1 MVKKAYDVR
10 GGSAM
15 VKRIIISA
23 LLVGAPA
30 FAAQMYADVTSQ
42 MGVYVAGLGSGA
54 GWADFDGDGDLDL
67 IVSNS
72 SSGMIIYLFRNDGSK
87 FTDVSSSSG
96 ITDEARNFAIGDY
109 DNDGRPDVAT
119 ISFGYKQTRLFRNKG
134 GMQFDD
140 VSSQAGIFGT
150 YGWRCAWVDYDN
162 DGHLDFFQCGSSSN
176 YLFRNKGNGTF
187 EERAA
192 AAGITSGGRS
202 CAWFDYD
209 NDGWQD
215 CYLGASGA
223 NLLYRNKKN
232 GTFEE
237 VAAAAGVADA
247 NRTSGVCAGDFNADG
262 HFDLYSVNIS
272 SPSNKLFKNLGNG
285 KFQDITYSAGV
296 ADVGDGRTATFLD
309 IDYDGLVDLFSS
321 NHINPNRLY
330 RNKGNETFVDIASQ
344 INIANPMDPFGTAF
358 GDYDGDG
365 DIDVFLA
372 THFGNKLLRCDGVTN
387 RWLVARLVGTTSNK
401 NAVGARA
408 RCDFASSCE
417 YAQMDGGHGMG
428 DSDSFDLEFGLGT
441 ATNASRVTV
450 WWPSG
455 RTEAWYN
462 LGSNKY
468 VTLTEGTGQVGV
480 ELSYFKAAQADGVIA
495 LRWATTARY
504 AGFNLY
510 REKVGEANAPR
521 ARLNGE
527 LVRGRSPYCYVDED
541 VEAGARYRYWLE
553 AVDAKGR
560 GELAGPVEA
569 AARTAVRALRLI
581 GARPNP
587 ARHATTVTFELAAA
601 SDVKLEVYDLSGR
614 KILREA
620 RAYAAGAAAWE
631 LGTSDLSPGI
641 YILRLAAGDATAAGK
656 VAVVK

>member
-1 MVKKAYDVR
+1 MLK
-10 GGSAM
+10 S
-15 VKRIIISA
+15 
-23 LLVGAPA
+23 LLFSVLLAGAPA
-30 FAAQMYADVTSQ
+30 FAAQMYTDVTSQ
-42 MGVYVAGLGSGA
+42 MGVGVAGLGSGA

-67 IVSNS
+67 IASNS
-72 SSGMIIYLFRNDGSK
+72 TSGSRIYLYRNDGSR
-87 FTDVSSSSG
+87 FADVTAASG
-96 ITDEARNFAIGDY
+96 LVDEARNFALGDY

-119 ISFGYKQTRLFRNKG
+119 ISFGYKTTRLFHNKG

-140 VSSQAGIFGT
+140 VTTQAGIYGT

-162 DGHLDFFQCGSSSN
+162 DGHLDFFQCGTTN

-192 AAGITSGGRS
+192 PAGISSGGRS
-202 CAWFDYD
+202 CCWFDYD

-215 CYLGASGA
+215 CYVGVSGGA
-223 NLLYRNKKN
+223 NLLYHNKKN

-237 VAAAAGVADA
+237 VGGTAGVADA

-262 HFDLYSVNIS
+262 WFDLYSVNIS

-285 KFQDITYSAGV
+285 KFQDITASAGV
-296 ADVGDGRTATFLD
+296 GDVGDGRTATFLD

-321 NHINPNRLY
+321 NHVNANRLY
-330 RNKGNETFVDIASQ
+330 HNNGNETFTDVAGQ
-344 INIANPMDPFGTAF
+344 INIAQPMDPFGTAF

-387 RWLVARLVGTTSNK
+387 RWLVARLVGTNSNK
-401 NAVGARA
+401 KAVGARA
-408 RCDFASSCE
+408 RCDFASSRE
-417 YAQMDGGHGMG
+417 YAQVDGGHGMG
-428 DSDSFDLEFGLGT
+428 DSDSFELEFGLGT

-468 VTLTEGTGQVGV
+468 VTLTEGTGETGV
-480 ELSYFKAAQADGVIA
+480 ELSYFKATGAEGTIA

-510 REKVGEANAPR
+510 REKAGEADAPR
-521 ARLNGE
+521 VRLNGA
-527 LVRGRSPYCYVDED
+527 LIRGRSPYCYADRD

-560 GELAGPVEA
+560 GETAGPVEA
-569 AARTAVRALRLI
+569 KARAAVKALRLI
-581 GARPNP
+581 SAKPNP
-587 ARHATTVTFELAAA
+587 ARATATVTFELAAA
-601 SDVKLEVYDLSGR
+601 SDVTLALYDLSGR
-614 KILREA
+614 KILGEV
-620 RAYAAGAAAWE
+620 RACGAGANE
-631 LGTSDLSPGI
+631 LLLVTDTLSPGV
-641 YILRLAAGDATAAGK
+641 YVYRLSASGAEAAGK

>member
-1 MVKKAYDVR
+1 MGK
-10 GGSAM
+10 
-15 VKRIIISA
+15 ISISV
-23 LLVGAPA
+23 LLLLPA
-30 FAAQMYADVTSQ
+30 AVFAAQMYADVTAQ
-42 MGVYVAGLGSGA
+42 MGVSVPGLGSGA

-72 SSGMIIYLFRNDGSK
+72 SSGMRIFLFRNDGSR

-109 DNDGRPDVAT
+109 DNDGRADVAT

-134 GMQFDD
+134 NMQFED

-162 DGHLDFFQCGSSSN
+162 DGHLDLFQTSSTN

-192 AAGITSGGRS
+192 AANIASGGRS
-202 CAWFDYD
+202 CAWLDYD

-215 CYLGASGA
+215 CYIGVSGGA
-223 NLLYRNKKN
+223 NLLYHNKKN

-237 VAAAAGVADA
+237 VGASAGVADA
-247 NRTSGVCAGDFNADG
+247 SRTSGVCAGDFNGDG
-262 HFDLYSVNIS
+262 LFDLYSVNIS
-272 SPSNKLFKNLGNG
+272 SPSNKLYKNLGNG
-285 KFQDITYSAGV
+285 KFKDITYSAGV
-296 ADVGDGRTATFLD
+296 GDVGDGRTATFLD

-321 NHINPNRLY
+321 NHVNPNRLY
-330 RNKGNETFVDIASQ
+330 RNNGNETFTDIAGQ
-344 INIANPMDPFGTAF
+344 INIAQPMDPFGTAF

-365 DIDVFLA
+365 DIDVYLA

-387 RWLVARLVGTTSNK
+387 RWLVARLVGTNSNK
-401 NAVGARA
+401 KAVGARA

-417 YAQMDGGHGMG
+417 YAQVDGGHGMG
-428 DSDSFDLEFGLGT
+428 DSDSFELEFGLGT
-441 ATNASRVTV
+441 ATNASRVTA

-455 RTEAWYN
+455 RVEAWYN

-468 VTLTEGTGQVGV
+468 VTLTEGTGEVGV
-480 ELSYFKAAQADGVIA
+480 ELSYFKAVPADGAIA
-495 LRWATTARY
+495 LRWATTVSY

-510 REKVGEANAPR
+510 RERGDEGRYAPR
-521 ARLNGE
+521 AKLNGE
-527 LVRGRSPYCYVDED
+527 LIRGRSPYCYIDED
-541 VEAGARYRYWLE
+541 VEIGERYRYWLE

-569 AARTAVRALRLI
+569 AALGAVKALRLV
-581 GARPNP
+581 GAKPNP
-587 ARHATTVTFELAAA
+587 ATRTTVITFELTTA
-601 SDVKLEVYDLSGR
+601 SAVTLELYDLSGR
-614 KILREA
+614 KISRDV
-620 RAYAAGAAAWE
+620 RACSPGGAAWE
-631 LGTSDLSPGI
+631 LFTETLTPGI
-641 YILRLAAGDATAAGK
+641 YIYRVSTPQAEGAAK
-656 VAVVK
+656 LAVVK